1 MGCTS
6 FLYSGLLILSELV
19 IFRNLLPGTTYG
31 SFVCLFLYLRP
42 TLMHTKNLYE
52 NGPNPFFFFG
62 TKNMSEGHLMHTV
75 LVCYFFDKLGQ
86 ACLCG

>member
-1 MGCTS
+1 M
-6 FLYSGLLILSELV
+6 V
-19 IFRNLLPGTTYG
+19 
-31 SFVCLFLYLRP
+31 VRP

-52 NGPNPFFFFG
+52 NGPNPFVFFG

-75 LVCYFFDKLGQ
+75 LVCYVFDKLGQ